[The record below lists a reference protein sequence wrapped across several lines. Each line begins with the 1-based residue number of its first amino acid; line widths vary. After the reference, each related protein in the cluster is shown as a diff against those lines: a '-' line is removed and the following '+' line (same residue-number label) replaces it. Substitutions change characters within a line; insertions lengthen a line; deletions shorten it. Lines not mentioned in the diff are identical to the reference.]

1 MLQFKFLPSQAHS
14 LWRFLWVAF
23 SLHTLPLTAQE
34 SMTPEAAQKYLQ
46 EYVIERNDLLSVTF
60 WQQPSLSTQ
69 ARVADGGAINLPV
82 IGQVQAA
89 GYTIANLEQEIVR
102 QFSFYNAKITQ
113 ATVSILEF
121 GSKTVYISGQVAT
134 PGKYT
139 FATLPTLWQ
148 ALLEAGGP
156 LETANLDQVTMV
168 RGSGEEAGKVMTV
181 DVASALSRQAID
193 DLPKVAPGDVVY
205 VPAVAISET
214 ITRRSPLQKSVLIY
228 IYGEVARPGPYQY
241 EMNTNVMQAVINA
254 GGPTPNA
261 DIAHVR
267 VVGMDSVNTQ
277 LAEIDFN
284 RYNRE
289 PHNPPIIL
297 QPGDTVYL
305 PRRQSFSQSVNSVLV
320 ETYRIGLTA
329 LASFLILNAT
339 R

>member
-1 MLQFKFLPSQAHS
+1 MFRFKFLPQAHS
-14 LWRFLWVAF
+14 LWRFLWAALPLSV
-23 SLHTLPLTAQE
+23 LPLTAQE
-34 SMTPEAAQKYLQ
+34 NAAPLAGQKYLQ
-46 EYVIERNDLLSVTF
+46 EYVIERNDLLSITF
-60 WQQPSLSTQ
+60 WQQPSLNTQ
-69 ARVADGGAINLPV
+69 ARVADDGAINLPM
-82 IGQVQAA
+82 IGQVHAA
-89 GYTIANLEQEIVR
+89 GYTITTLEQEIIR

-113 ATVSILEF
+113 ASVAILEF
-121 GSKTVYISGQVAT
+121 GSKAVYISGQVTT

-139 FATLPTLWQ
+139 FAAMPTIWQ

-181 DVASALSRQAID
+181 DVADALSRQAID
-193 DLPKVAPGDVVY
+193 DLPKVAPGDIVY
-205 VPAVAISET
+205 VPAVAVSET
-214 ITRRSPLQKSVLIY
+214 IARRSPLQKSVLIY
-228 IYGEVARPGPYQY
+228 IYGAVTRPGPYQY

-254 GGPTPNA
+254 GGPTPDA
-261 DIAHVR
+261 DIEHVR

-277 LAEIDFN
+277 LAVIDFN

-297 QPGDTVYL
+297 KPGDTVYL
-305 PRRQSFSQSVNSVLV
+305 PRRRSFFASGNSVLV

-329 LASFLILNAT
+329 LASYLILNAT

>member
-1 MLQFKFLPSQAHS
+1 MMKHKFSLPNHS
-14 LWRFLWVAF
+14 LWPFLLVAF
-23 SLHTLPLTAQE
+23 LSPVLPSTAQE
-34 SMTPEAAQKYLQ
+34 NTAHLTAQKYLQ
-46 EYVIERNDLLSVTF
+46 EYVIERNDLLSITF
-60 WQQPSLSTQ
+60 WQQPSLNAQ
-69 ARVADGGAINLPV
+69 ARVAGDGAISLPM
-82 IGQVQAA
+82 IGQVRAA
-89 GYTIANLEQEIVR
+89 GYTAATLEQEIVR
-102 QFSFYNAKITQ
+102 QFSSYNAKITQ
-113 ATVSILEF
+113 ATISILEF
-121 GSKTVYISGQVAT
+121 GSKKVYISGQVAT

-139 FATLPTLWQ
+139 FAAMPTLWQ

-168 RGSGEEAGKVMTV
+168 RGSGEEAGRVITI
-181 DVASALSRQAID
+181 DVAGALNRQALD
-193 DLPKVAPGDVVY
+193 DLPKVAPGDIVY
-205 VPAVAISET
+205 VPAVAVSET
-214 ITRRSPLQKSVLIY
+214 ITGRSPLQKSVLIY

-261 DIAHVR
+261 DISHIS

-277 LAEIDFN
+277 VAEIDFN

-297 QPGDTVYL
+297 KPGDTVYL
-305 PRRQSFSQSVNSVLV
+305 PRRPSFSSSIGNVLV

-329 LASFLILNAT
+329 IASFFILNAT

>member
-1 MLQFKFLPSQAHS
+1 MAQFKFLPQAHS

-23 SLHTLPLTAQE
+23 SLQALPLTAQE
-34 SMTPEAAQKYLQ
+34 SATSVVAQKYLQ
-46 EYVIERNDLLSVTF
+46 EYVIERNDLLSINF
-60 WQQPSLSTQ
+60 WQQPSLNTQ

-89 GYTIANLEQEIVR
+89 GHTIANLEQEIVR

-139 FATLPTLWQ
+139 FATMPTLWQ

-156 LETANLDQVTMV
+156 LESANLDQVTMV
-168 RGSGEEAGKVMTV
+168 RGPGAEAGKVMTV
-181 DVASALSRQAID
+181 DVADALNRQAVD
-193 DLPKVAPGDVVY
+193 DLPKVTPGDIVY
-205 VPAVAISET
+205 VSAVVNAAT
-214 ITRRSPLQKSVLIY
+214 TARRSPLQKSVLIY

-241 EMNTNVMQAVINA
+241 EMNTNVMQAMINA
-254 GGPTPNA
+254 KGPTSDA
-261 DIAHVR
+261 DIAKIR
-267 VVGMDSVNTQ
+267 VVGIDSVNTQ
-277 LAEIDFN
+277 LAQIDFD

-289 PHNPPIIL
+289 PHNVPIIL
-297 QPGDTVYL
+297 RPGDTIYL
-305 PRRQSFSQSVNSVLV
+305 PRRQSFFQSFSGALA

-329 LASFLILNAT
+329 LASILILNAT